1 MTTTPPSGSLVDPFG
16 RLHTDLR
23 VSVTDRCNIRCQY
36 CMPADGVVFKPHDAI
51 LTFEE
56 IERVVRVAASLGV
69 RKVRLTGGEPLVRHG
84 ICRLVR
90 MLSAIPGIV
99 ELAMTTNGVRLA
111 EFAEELRRSGLQ
123 RLNISLDTV
132 DREKFRQIARRDAL
146 PKVLRGIVAA
156 RRAGF
161 QHIKINAVAL
171 RGQSEDDV
179 VPLARFARE
188 HGLEL
193 RFIEFMPLDGANR
206 WQAGD
211 VLASDEILRL
221 LSEGVGPLEPIPE
234 SEVHGV
240 ATEYRFADGIGRV
253 GVIAS
258 VSQPFCH
265 QCGRIRLTAEGRLR
279 NCLFSPEEWD
289 IRSLLRGGGSDE
301 QLIAMFQAAI
311 GAKRAAR
318 GAEDGQFAR
327 SGRAMYQIGG

>member
-1 MTTTPPSGSLVDPFG
+1 MTTATSSGILVDSFG
-16 RLHTDLR
+16 RVHADLR

-36 CMPADGVVFKPHDAI
+36 CMPAEGVVFKPHDAI

-84 ICRLVR
+84 IGQLVR
-90 MLSAIPGIV
+90 MVAAIQGI
-99 ELAMTTNGVRLA
+99 EDLAMTTNGVLLA
-111 EFAEELRRSGLQ
+111 DFAEELKQAGLQ

-132 DREKFRQIARRDAL
+132 RREKFRQIARRDAL
-146 PKVLRGIVAA
+146 PKVLRGIAAA

-161 QHIKINAVAL
+161 QHIKLNAVAL

-188 HGLEL
+188 QGLEL

-206 WQAGD
+206 WHRGD
-211 VLASDEILRL
+211 VLPADEILRL
-221 LSEGVGPLEPIPE
+221 LTDGIGPLEPIVE
-234 SEVHGV
+234 SASGGL

-258 VSQPFCH
+258 VSKPFCGH
-265 QCGRIRLTAEGRLR
+265 CGRIRLTADGRLR
-279 NCLFSPEEWD
+279 NCLFSAREWD
-289 IRSLLRGGGSDE
+289 LRGVLRGGGSDE
-301 QLIAMFQAAI
+301 ELSAVFHAAI
-311 GAKRAAR
+311 DAKRAVR

-327 SGRAMYQIGG
+327 PSRAMYQIGG